1 MFRCSL
7 GAKPSDASLW
17 PLPIKVSA
25 KAFALAFTSHG
36 VKILSQHFSDF
47 TKFKISLRKSKK
59 KQNPPAWRTPGTSD
73 PNEPPRNEVLFKWSV
88 HSCSFFV
95 SVKCC
100 WTNVGQCVQCVLEHW
115 TVHLQ
120 ELYSQTAD
128 LVIVGSTLER
138 DTSETYGYKL
148 DTMNIWYIDKYI
160 QCWVIENAESGNQMN
175 SDQLKG
181 TWDED

>member
-47 TKFKISLRKSKK
+47 KKQSKFLSEKVRKN
-59 KQNPPAWRTPGTSD
+59 QNPPAWRTPGYIRSEW
-73 PNEPPRNEVLFKWSV
+73 NHEVLEVLFKWSV
-88 HSCSFFV
+88 PVPVLFFV
-95 SVKCC
+95 SVKRC

-138 DTSETYGYKL
+138 VPQVKTHRRHMDTNWIQWISEY
-148 DTMNIWYIDKYI
+148 W
-160 QCWVIENAESGNQMN
+160 
-175 SDQLKG
+175 
-181 TWDED
+181 